1 LGIVM
6 LESEGRHRIGLKKM
20 ECGDLEKIRF
30 KSPLV
35 FPFNRGKQRWDPI
48 GSNLTNGTAA
58 GSILAVGMIKKGNT

>member
-20 ECGDLEKIRF
+20 ECGDLEKIR
-30 KSPLV
+30 
-35 FPFNRGKQRWDPI
+35 FNRGKQRWDPI